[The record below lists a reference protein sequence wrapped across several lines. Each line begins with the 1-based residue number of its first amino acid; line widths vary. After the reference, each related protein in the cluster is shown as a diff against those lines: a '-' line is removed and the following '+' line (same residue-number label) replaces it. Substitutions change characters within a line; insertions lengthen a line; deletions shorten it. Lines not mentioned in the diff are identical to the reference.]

1 MIPRLSS
8 APVARSTTRD
18 FLETLRRSGFAGE
31 LQDDFGT
38 RLITATDNSIYQIL
52 PQAVIYPK
60 HSADIQLTLK
70 VASEARFQHL
80 SITARGG
87 GTGTNGQSLSE
98 GVVLDC
104 SRHLNQILEINLEE
118 GWVRVQPGVVLDQ
131 LNEQLLPDQV
141 FFAPNLSPSNRATLG
156 GMINTDACG
165 KGSRVYGRTSD
176 HVLELQCVLSDGTV
190 LESSRLEEPQLQ
202 EKKQQQGLL
211 GSIYETVDQVV
222 TEKADVIETVLPKL
236 SRFMT
241 GYNLGKVRKNDHGRF
256 DLNYLLAG
264 SEGTLAVVTE
274 AKLKLTPLPKAKELL
289 VIKYESFDDALSAAE
304 VLVQSDPTAIET
316 IDEKILTLAR
326 GDEIWH
332 QVADFLTDEPGRPTR
347 TVNLVEFSGATAEA
361 VAQKVDTLCQVIDA
375 HRTENGQATGFFRT
389 HESSEI
395 AALWNL
401 RKKGVGLLGNMKGER
416 RPIPFLEDT
425 AVPPEHL
432 AAYIREFRAL
442 LEQYGLEYAMFGH
455 VDVGCMHVRPALNL
469 KDPQEQKWIR
479 ELSDAVVALV
489 RKYGGVMWAEHGR
502 GFRSEY
508 TEAFFGPELYQ
519 ELRRIKAAFDPHNR
533 FNPGKIVTP
542 LGSEA
547 QPVQVEAPLRGEQ
560 DRQILPE
567 LRKEFESAV
576 TCNGNGLCF
585 NYAPS
590 SVMCPSWKATR
601 DRRHTPKGRAGLM
614 REWLRQLSQSPEA
627 SSPGAVQAWA
637 TKAWNTVQKWRG
649 EADFSHEVHDAM
661 NGCLAC
667 KACATQCP
675 IHVDVPE
682 FRSKFLSL
690 YYSRYLRPLKDY
702 VVGSTEWTGVWMTKA
717 PRLANRFLGLGLNQ
731 WALRNLVG
739 LTDVPEFSTEP
750 LPDALEQLGIE
761 MLHSPNQLHALNPD
775 EQKRSVVLVQD
786 AFTAFYEAHVVADTC
801 ALLQQLGYRVWA
813 LPFIPNG
820 KPLHVKGFLE
830 AFRKV
835 ARRNVTFLEPYAATG
850 VPLFGID
857 PSVVLTYRDEYPKI
871 LGQRNLDFEVLL
883 PQELLLKQPKR
894 LRARA
899 LETQPAFQLLGH
911 CMEKTGALASQEQW
925 KRVFALMGTELKLL
939 PVGCCGMAGTY
950 GHETEHLET
959 SRTIYHQSWHLQVP
973 PDGPRRLGL
982 VATGFSCRS
991 QVKRFDGF
999 RPKHPAQALLT
1010 ELLRQ
1015 PLTAGSTAPQA
1026 ELAS

>member
-1 MIPRLSS
+1 MIPQLAS
-8 APVARSTTRD
+8 APAARSTTRE

-52 PQAVIYPK
+52 PQAVLYPR
-60 HSADIQLTLK
+60 HTQDIQLTLR
-70 VASEARFQHL
+70 VAAEARFQHL
-80 SITARGG
+80 SLTARGG

-104 SRHLNQILEINLEE
+104 SRHMNEILEVNLEA

-131 LNEQLLPDQV
+131 LNEQLLPEGV

-176 HVLELQCVLSDGTV
+176 HVLELQCVLSDGTL
-190 LESSRLEEPQLQ
+190 LESSRLNPEEL
-202 EKKQQQGLL
+202 EARKHTDGLS
-211 GSIYETVDQVV
+211 GRIYQTVDQVV
-222 TEKADVIETVLPKL
+222 TEKAEVIQKDLPQL
-236 SRFMT
+236 SRFLT
-241 GYNLGKVRKNDHGRF
+241 GYNLGKVRNNSHGNF

-264 SEGTLAVVTE
+264 SEGTLAIVTE
-274 AKLKLTPLPKAKELL
+274 AKLVLTPLPKAKELL

-304 VLVQSDPTAIET
+304 VLVESDPTAIET

-326 GDEIWH
+326 EDEIWH
-332 QVADFLTDEPGRPTR
+332 QVSDFLTDEPGRPTR
-347 TVNLVEFSGATAEA
+347 TVNLVEFSGATPEA
-361 VAQKVDTLCQVIDA
+361 VAEKVDRLCEIIDT
-375 HRTENGQATGFFRT
+375 HRAESGQATGYFRT
-389 HESSEI
+389 HQGSQMS
-395 AALWNL
+395 ALWNL

-425 AVPPEHL
+425 AVPPENL
-432 AAYIREFRAL
+432 AAYIREFRSL
-442 LEQYGLEYAMFGH
+442 LEGYGLEYAMFGH

-508 TEAFFGPELYQ
+508 TEEFFGPELYQ
-519 ELRRIKAAFDPHNR
+519 ELRRIKAAFDPQNR

-542 LGSEA
+542 LGSDTE
-547 QPVQVEAPLRGEQ
+547 PVKVEAPMRGEQ

-614 REWLRQLSQSPEA
+614 REWLRQISQNPEA
-627 SSPGAVQAWA
+627 SSPGFLKTWSL
-637 TKAWNTVQKWRG
+637 KGWNTVQKWRG
-649 EADFSHEVHDAM
+649 VPDFSHEVHDAM

-702 VVGSTEWTGVWMTKA
+702 VIASTEWTGAWMTRV
-717 PRLANRFLGLGLNQ
+717 PRLANAFMTWGPNQFLLSKI
-731 WALRNLVG
+731 VG
-739 LTDVPEFSTEP
+739 LTDVPELSAEP
-750 LPDALEQLGIE
+750 LPDALAQLGVE
-761 MLHSPNQLHALNPD
+761 VLDSPAPLQGLSP
-775 EQKRSVVLVQD
+775 EEKKRTVVLVQD
-786 AFTAFYEAHVVADTC
+786 AFTSFYEAHVVADTC

-813 LPFIPNG
+813 LPFLPNG
-820 KPLHVKGFLE
+820 KPLHVKGFLD

-835 ARRNVTFLEPYAATG
+835 ARRNVAFLEPYAATG

-871 LGQRNLDFEVLL
+871 LGQRSLNFEVLL
-883 PQELLLKQPKR
+883 PQELLLQQPKR
-894 LRARA
+894 LRARPVSSQVTF
-899 LETQPAFQLLGH
+899 ELLGH

-925 KRVFALMGTELKLL
+925 KRVFQLMGAELTLRT
-939 PVGCCGMAGTY
+939 VGCCGMAGTY

-959 SRTIYHQSWHLQVP
+959 SRIIYEQSWGKLMPATGPARLQV
-973 PDGPRRLGL
+973 

-1010 ELLRQ
+1010 ELLRH
-1015 PLTAGSTAPQA
+1015 PISASSPEAQA
-1026 ELAS
+1026 EVTP